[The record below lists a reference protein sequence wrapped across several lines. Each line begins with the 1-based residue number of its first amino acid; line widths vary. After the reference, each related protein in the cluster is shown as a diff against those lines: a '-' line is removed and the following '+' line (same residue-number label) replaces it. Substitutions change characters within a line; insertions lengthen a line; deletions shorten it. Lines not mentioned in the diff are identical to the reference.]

1 VIYGAFLM
9 TKKYHLWS
17 LIAVILAAACMRLP
31 ITGVP
36 AIIEPIRSSFSLTT
50 TAAAWLTTLPL
61 LAFALSAQCVPW
73 LSQRYCL
80 ESSLVIA
87 LALVVLGMLIRGTI
101 GVLGLYLGT
110 ALLGFGIGIINVA
123 LPSLVK
129 QYFPLRIAQYTSLYS
144 LVMGLTAGLGSAAAV
159 PMKQWFAG
167 DWSQGLLLF
176 VIVPVVAMLVWLKI
190 TQRLPEKKR
199 AESSNRIQPRLWRQP
214 IAWSVACFMALNSIV
229 CYIMIAWL
237 PSILVEFD
245 FNNIQASSMLA
256 GMQVASAAASF
267 LLLPVLRSPRHQRGL
282 AVALPVI
289 SALAFVGFVVAPQ
302 WSLACVI
309 TYGMCST
316 GCLILGLSFIGL
328 RTQNIEQS
336 TSLSAMSQCLGYLLA
351 AVGPLLAASLF
362 QYSQNWLPTIELCAA
377 LSLTT
382 SLFGYIASEERVIE
396 LQYKPTQG

>member
-1 VIYGAFLM
+1 M

-17 LIAVILAAACMRLP
+17 LIAVTLAAACMRLP

-50 TAAAWLTTLPL
+50 SAVAWLTTLPL
-61 LAFALSAQCVPW
+61 LAFALAAQCVPW
-73 LSQRYCL
+73 LSKRYSL
-80 ESSLVIA
+80 EWSLVIA
-87 LALVVLGMLIRGTI
+87 LALVVLGMLIRWAF

-144 LVMGLTAGLGSAAAV
+144 LVMGLTAALGSAAAV
-159 PMKQWFAG
+159 PMEQWFTG
-167 DWSQGLLLF
+167 NWSQGLLLF
-176 VIVPVVAMLVWLKI
+176 VIVPVAAILVWLKI
-190 TQRLPEKKR
+190 AQRLPEKNNSK
-199 AESSNRIQPRLWRQP
+199 SNRSLQPRLWRQP

-237 PSILVEFD
+237 PSILVGFD
-245 FNNIQASSMLA
+245 FNHVQAGSMLA
-256 GMQVASAAASF
+256 GMQVASAATSF
-267 LLLPVLRSPRHQRGL
+267 LLLPMLRSPSYQQSL
-282 AVALPVI
+282 AVSLPVI
-289 SALAFVGFVVAPQ
+289 SALAFIGFIIAPQ
-302 WSLACVI
+302 WSLAWVL

-316 GCLILGLSFIGL
+316 GGLILGLSFIGL

-351 AVGPLLAASLF
+351 SVGPLLAASLL
-362 QYSQNWLPTIELCAA
+362 QYSRNWLSTIELCAA
-377 LSLTT
+377 LSLLT
-382 SLFGYIASEERVIE
+382 SLFGYIASQDRVIE
-396 LQYKPTQG
+396 LECKPAQE